1 MGACQPTWVDQ
12 ERCMSQFPA
21 EESFSG
27 RSFHCTL
34 ILPTYNAADFI
45 AQTVD
50 RLRDFLGRHPD
61 WCCLFVS
68 DGCKAGTVEKL
79 QPLLSAM
86 PEQMRLEAY
95 EKNRGKGYA
104 LRRGLN
110 LARTPFKIFTDVDL
124 AYDPDEALKILE
136 LLEHGADLAVVN
148 RASPDSQFL
157 ISPRDFPNIY
167 KRHMMSRGFNWWLRQ
182 MLPINI
188 LDTQAGLKGITAAA
202 WDILSPHMTT
212 NGFFFDV
219 ELLARA
225 GAAQMKI
232 DEIPVLVRYVDPT
245 TVRMVSHG
253 WSMIKDTVKL
263 RRAMRKMKLQKPAKS
278 VVSRPAPAGHT

>member
-1 MGACQPTWVDQ
+1 
-12 ERCMSQFPA
+12 MSQFPSD
-21 EESFSG
+21 ESFAG
-27 RSFHCTL
+27 RPFHCTL
-34 ILPTYNAADFI
+34 ILPMYNAADFI
-45 AQTVD
+45 GKTVD
-50 RLRDFLGRHPD
+50 RLRTFLEEHPD

-68 DGCKAGTVEKL
+68 DGCKNGSAEAL
-79 QPLLSAM
+79 EPLLKAM

-124 AYDPDEALKILE
+124 AYDPDEALKILS
-136 LLEHGADLAVVN
+136 LLENGADLAVVN
-148 RASPDSQFL
+148 RASAQSQFL

-182 MLPINI
+182 MLPISI

-202 WDILSPHMTT
+202 WDVLSPHMTT

-219 ELLARA
+219 EFLARA
-225 GAAQMKI
+225 GAAEMKI
-232 DEIPVLVRYVDPT
+232 EEIPVLVRYVDPT

-253 WSMIKDTVKL
+253 WSMIKDTIKL
-263 RRAMRKMKLQKPAKS
+263 RRSMKKMKLSKPLVRTVGA
-278 VVSRPAPAGHT
+278 VSSNPAPAGHL